1 MTRSITK
8 YIYFH
13 SKINKES
20 IGDTQNLVEL
30 LFQAILFVF
39 QPYIAHSLAWFNRS
53 RWKGSL
59 ILFLTS
65 IQGAIVTKSIIKC
78 IYSNCKLNKES
89 DGGNYIFVH

>member
-1 MTRSITK
+1 MTRTITK

-20 IGDTQNLVEL
+20 IGDTQNVVEL

-39 QPYIAHSLAWFNRS
+39 QPYTVHSLILLNRS
-53 RWKGSL
+53 RSRGSL

-65 IQGAIVTKSIIKC
+65 IQGAIVTKSIMKC
-78 IYSNCKLNKES
+78 IYSDCKLNKES
-89 DGGNYIFVH
+89 DGGTYILAH